1 MACMTTACTTTSC
14 TTTTCPTTVAA
25 PVPVAKPATAEVP
38 ARGILRRSVRIVAAL
53 FGWLTARP
61 VVLVDP
67 ALEVLIVRRDDRL
80 LEDAGLT
87 PEDAMGRWRH
97 FRERELETMLGRRYR

>member
-1 MACMTTACTTTSC
+1 MACTTTTACTTTAC
-14 TTTTCPTTVAA
+14 TTAA
-25 PVPVAKPATAEVP
+25 ALPVAKPATAEVP
-38 ARGILRRSVRIVAAL
+38 ARGVLRRSVRIVAAL

-61 VVLVDP
+61 IVLADP

-97 FRERELETMLGRRYR
+97 FRERELEPMLGRPPR